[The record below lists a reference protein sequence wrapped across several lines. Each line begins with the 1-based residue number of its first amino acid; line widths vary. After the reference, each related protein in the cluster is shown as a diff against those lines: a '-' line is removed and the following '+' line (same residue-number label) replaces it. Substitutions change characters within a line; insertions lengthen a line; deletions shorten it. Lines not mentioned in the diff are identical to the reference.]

1 MNCRPKPPA
10 YAFHSRSRF
19 ARRMVNSYTFY
30 PAMKDRSRHRRQSD
44 NSVSEVPT
52 LEEAFP
58 FADCVFCHF

>member
-1 MNCRPKPPA
+1 
-10 YAFHSRSRF
+10 
-19 ARRMVNSYTFY
+19 MVNSYTFY